1 MFQFTT
7 TTVINNNVEGDGV
20 RFSGKSGVL
29 NVKRHNKFKKENV
42 VAVYKRVASDP
53 EMAEVTLDLNSLEAG
68 FYRIALYIRLSGNN
82 NSYYQPSRMNTIP
95 SMNQQQPQFVGLKGR
110 PVSSL
115 EEARAAAIDFDGSV
129 FFFPDLA
136 NKRIYTKQINLDGTA
151 SMNMYEYKEVPTE
164 AFNSSN
170 FVTRQEFDETLN
182 DIKGALN
189 MIAQQTQQQPKV
201 EEQPKQQINF

>member
-1 MFQFTT
+1 MNLYQ
-7 TTVINNNVEGDGV
+7 
-20 RFSGKSGVL
+20 
-29 NVKRHNKFKKENV
+29 
-42 VAVYKRVASDP
+42 
-53 EMAEVTLDLNSLEAG
+53 G
-68 FYRIALYIRLSGNN
+68 FGNN
-82 NSYYQPSRMNTIP
+82 QSYYQPQRANTIMP
-95 SMNQQQPQFVGLKGR
+95 SSQQQQPAFIGLKGR

-189 MIAQQTQQQPKV
+189 MIAQQTQQQKQQSKA
-201 EEQPKQQINF
+201 EEQSKPQINF

>member
-1 MFQFTT
+1 MNLYQ
-7 TTVINNNVEGDGV
+7 
-20 RFSGKSGVL
+20 
-29 NVKRHNKFKKENV
+29 
-42 VAVYKRVASDP
+42 
-53 EMAEVTLDLNSLEAG
+53 G
-68 FYRIALYIRLSGNN
+68 FGNN
-82 NSYYQPSRMNTIP
+82 QSYYQPQRTNTMIP
-95 SMNQQQPQFVGLKGR
+95 PSQQPQPAFIGLKGR

-201 EEQPKQQINF
+201 EEQPKQQISF

>member
-1 MFQFTT
+1 MNLYQ
-7 TTVINNNVEGDGV
+7 
-20 RFSGKSGVL
+20 
-29 NVKRHNKFKKENV
+29 
-42 VAVYKRVASDP
+42 
-53 EMAEVTLDLNSLEAG
+53 G
-68 FYRIALYIRLSGNN
+68 FGNN
-82 NSYYQPSRMNTIP
+82 AGYYQQPKSNINQAPIM
-95 SMNQQQPQFVGLKGR
+95 QQQQFVGLKGR

-170 FVTRQEFDETLN
+170 FVTRQEFDNTLN
-182 DIKGALN
+182 EIKGALN
-189 MIAQQTQQQPKV
+189 AIVQQQQPQQPIQ
-201 EEQPKQQINF
+201 EEKPKPVINF

>member
-1 MFQFTT
+1 MNLYQ
-7 TTVINNNVEGDGV
+7 
-20 RFSGKSGVL
+20 
-29 NVKRHNKFKKENV
+29 
-42 VAVYKRVASDP
+42 
-53 EMAEVTLDLNSLEAG
+53 G
-68 FYRIALYIRLSGNN
+68 FGNN
-82 NSYYQPSRMNTIP
+82 QSYYQPQRTNTIIPP
-95 SMNQQQPQFVGLKGR
+95 SQQPQPAFTGLKGR

-189 MIAQQTQQQPKV
+189 MIAQQTQQQKQQPKV

>member
-1 MFQFTT
+1 MNLYQ
-7 TTVINNNVEGDGV
+7 
-20 RFSGKSGVL
+20 
-29 NVKRHNKFKKENV
+29 
-42 VAVYKRVASDP
+42 
-53 EMAEVTLDLNSLEAG
+53 G
-68 FYRIALYIRLSGNN
+68 FGNN
-82 NSYYQPSRMNTIP
+82 QSYYQPQRTNTIIPP
-95 SMNQQQPQFVGLKGR
+95 SQQPQPAFIGLRGR

-189 MIAQQTQQQPKV
+189 MIAQQTQQQKQQPKV

>member
-1 MFQFTT
+1 MNLYQ
-7 TTVINNNVEGDGV
+7 
-20 RFSGKSGVL
+20 
-29 NVKRHNKFKKENV
+29 
-42 VAVYKRVASDP
+42 
-53 EMAEVTLDLNSLEAG
+53 G
-68 FYRIALYIRLSGNN
+68 FGNN
-82 NSYYQPSRMNTIP
+82 QSYYQPQRTNTIIPP
-95 SMNQQQPQFVGLKGR
+95 SQQPQPAFIGLKGR

-189 MIAQQTQQQPKV
+189 MIAQQTQHQPKV

>member
-1 MFQFTT
+1 MNLYQ
-7 TTVINNNVEGDGV
+7 
-20 RFSGKSGVL
+20 
-29 NVKRHNKFKKENV
+29 
-42 VAVYKRVASDP
+42 
-53 EMAEVTLDLNSLEAG
+53 G
-68 FYRIALYIRLSGNN
+68 FGNN
-82 NSYYQPSRMNTIP
+82 QSYYQPQRTNTIIPP
-95 SMNQQQPQFVGLKGR
+95 SQQPQPAFIGLKGR

-136 NKRIYTKQINLDGTA
+136 NKRIYTEQINLDGTA

-189 MIAQQTQQQPKV
+189 MIAQQTQQQKQQPKV
-201 EEQPKQQINF
+201 EEQPKPQINF

>member
-1 MFQFTT
+1 MNLYQ
-7 TTVINNNVEGDGV
+7 
-20 RFSGKSGVL
+20 
-29 NVKRHNKFKKENV
+29 
-42 VAVYKRVASDP
+42 
-53 EMAEVTLDLNSLEAG
+53 G
-68 FYRIALYIRLSGNN
+68 FGNN
-82 NSYYQPSRMNTIP
+82 QSYYQPQRTNTIIP
-95 SMNQQQPQFVGLKGR
+95 PAQQQQAFVGLKGR
-110 PVSSL
+110 PVPSL

-189 MIAQQTQQQPKV
+189 MIAQQTQQQKQQPKV
-201 EEQPKQQINF
+201 EEQPKPQINF

>member
-1 MFQFTT
+1 MNLYQ
-7 TTVINNNVEGDGV
+7 
-20 RFSGKSGVL
+20 
-29 NVKRHNKFKKENV
+29 
-42 VAVYKRVASDP
+42 
-53 EMAEVTLDLNSLEAG
+53 G
-68 FYRIALYIRLSGNN
+68 FGNN
-82 NSYYQPSRMNTIP
+82 TGYYQPSSR
-95 SMNQQQPQFVGLKGR
+95 QQITQPLMPQAQPFIGLKGR

-170 FVTRQEFDETLN
+170 FVTRQEFDETLS

-189 MIAQQTQQQPKV
+189 MIAQQTQQQKQQPKV

>member
-1 MFQFTT
+1 MNLYQ
-7 TTVINNNVEGDGV
+7 
-20 RFSGKSGVL
+20 
-29 NVKRHNKFKKENV
+29 
-42 VAVYKRVASDP
+42 
-53 EMAEVTLDLNSLEAG
+53 G
-68 FYRIALYIRLSGNN
+68 FGNN
-82 NSYYQPSRMNTIP
+82 QSYYQPQRTNTIIPP
-95 SMNQQQPQFVGLKGR
+95 SQQPQPAFIGLKGR

-201 EEQPKQQINF
+201 EEQPKQQISF

>member
-1 MFQFTT
+1 MNLYQ
-7 TTVINNNVEGDGV
+7 
-20 RFSGKSGVL
+20 
-29 NVKRHNKFKKENV
+29 
-42 VAVYKRVASDP
+42 
-53 EMAEVTLDLNSLEAG
+53 G
-68 FYRIALYIRLSGNN
+68 FGNN
-82 NSYYQPSRMNTIP
+82 QSYYQPQRTNTIIPP
-95 SMNQQQPQFVGLKGR
+95 SQQPQPAFIGLKGR

-170 FVTRQEFDETLN
+170 FVTSQEFDETLN

>member
-1 MFQFTT
+1 MNLYQ
-7 TTVINNNVEGDGV
+7 
-20 RFSGKSGVL
+20 
-29 NVKRHNKFKKENV
+29 
-42 VAVYKRVASDP
+42 
-53 EMAEVTLDLNSLEAG
+53 G
-68 FYRIALYIRLSGNN
+68 FGNN
-82 NSYYQPSRMNTIP
+82 QSYYQPQRTNTIIPP
-95 SMNQQQPQFVGLKGR
+95 SQQPQPAFIGLKGR

-189 MIAQQTQQQPKV
+189 MIAQQIQQQSKV

>member
-1 MFQFTT
+1 M
-7 TTVINNNVEGDGV
+7 
-20 RFSGKSGVL
+20 
-29 NVKRHNKFKKENV
+29 
-42 VAVYKRVASDP
+42 
-53 EMAEVTLDLNSLEAG
+53 DLYQG
-68 FYRIALYIRLSGNN
+68 FGNN
-82 NSYYQPSRMNTIP
+82 QSYYQPQRTNTILPP
-95 SMNQQQPQFVGLKGR
+95 SQQPQPAFIGLKGR

-189 MIAQQTQQQPKV
+189 MIAQQTQQQKQQPKI

>member
-1 MFQFTT
+1 MNLYQ
-7 TTVINNNVEGDGV
+7 
-20 RFSGKSGVL
+20 
-29 NVKRHNKFKKENV
+29 
-42 VAVYKRVASDP
+42 
-53 EMAEVTLDLNSLEAG
+53 G
-68 FYRIALYIRLSGNN
+68 FGNN
-82 NSYYQPSRMNTIP
+82 QSYYQPQRTNTIIPP
-95 SMNQQQPQFVGLKGR
+95 SQQPQPAFIGLKGR

>member
-1 MFQFTT
+1 MNLYQ
-7 TTVINNNVEGDGV
+7 
-20 RFSGKSGVL
+20 
-29 NVKRHNKFKKENV
+29 
-42 VAVYKRVASDP
+42 
-53 EMAEVTLDLNSLEAG
+53 G
-68 FYRIALYIRLSGNN
+68 FGNN
-82 NSYYQPSRMNTIP
+82 QSYYQPQRTNTIIPP
-95 SMNQQQPQFVGLKGR
+95 SQQPQPAFIGLKGR

-189 MIAQQTQQQPKV
+189 IIAQQTQQQKQQPKV

>member
-1 MFQFTT
+1 MNLYQ
-7 TTVINNNVEGDGV
+7 
-20 RFSGKSGVL
+20 
-29 NVKRHNKFKKENV
+29 
-42 VAVYKRVASDP
+42 
-53 EMAEVTLDLNSLEAG
+53 G
-68 FYRIALYIRLSGNN
+68 FGNN
-82 NSYYQPSRMNTIP
+82 QSYYQPQRTNTILPP
-95 SMNQQQPQFVGLKGR
+95 SQQPQPAFIGLKGR

-189 MIAQQTQQQPKV
+189 MIAQQTQQQKQQPKV

>member
-1 MFQFTT
+1 MNLYQ
-7 TTVINNNVEGDGV
+7 
-20 RFSGKSGVL
+20 
-29 NVKRHNKFKKENV
+29 
-42 VAVYKRVASDP
+42 
-53 EMAEVTLDLNSLEAG
+53 G
-68 FYRIALYIRLSGNN
+68 FGNN
-82 NSYYQPSRMNTIP
+82 TGYYQPSLR
-95 SMNQQQPQFVGLKGR
+95 QQTTQPLMSQAQPFIGLKGR

-189 MIAQQTQQQPKV
+189 MIAQQTQQQKQQPKV

>member
-1 MFQFTT
+1 MNLYQ
-7 TTVINNNVEGDGV
+7 
-20 RFSGKSGVL
+20 
-29 NVKRHNKFKKENV
+29 
-42 VAVYKRVASDP
+42 
-53 EMAEVTLDLNSLEAG
+53 G
-68 FYRIALYIRLSGNN
+68 FGNN
-82 NSYYQPSRMNTIP
+82 QSYYQPQRTNTIIPP
-95 SMNQQQPQFVGLKGR
+95 SQQPQPAFIGLKGR

-189 MIAQQTQQQPKV
+189 MIAQQIQQQKQQPKA
-201 EEQPKQQINF
+201 EEQSKPQINF

>member
-1 MFQFTT
+1 MNLYQ
-7 TTVINNNVEGDGV
+7 
-20 RFSGKSGVL
+20 
-29 NVKRHNKFKKENV
+29 
-42 VAVYKRVASDP
+42 
-53 EMAEVTLDLNSLEAG
+53 G
-68 FYRIALYIRLSGNN
+68 FGNN
-82 NSYYQPSRMNTIP
+82 TGYYQPSSR
-95 SMNQQQPQFVGLKGR
+95 QQTTQSLMPQAQPFIGLKGR

-189 MIAQQTQQQPKV
+189 MIAQQTQQQKQQPKV

>member
-1 MFQFTT
+1 MNLYQ
-7 TTVINNNVEGDGV
+7 
-20 RFSGKSGVL
+20 
-29 NVKRHNKFKKENV
+29 
-42 VAVYKRVASDP
+42 
-53 EMAEVTLDLNSLEAG
+53 G
-68 FYRIALYIRLSGNN
+68 FGNN
-82 NSYYQPSRMNTIP
+82 QSYYQPQRTNTIIPP
-95 SMNQQQPQFVGLKGR
+95 SQQPQPAFVGLKGR

-182 DIKGALN
+182 DIKSALN
-189 MIAQQTQQQPKV
+189 MIAQQTQQQKPQPKV

>member
-1 MFQFTT
+1 MNLYQ
-7 TTVINNNVEGDGV
+7 
-20 RFSGKSGVL
+20 
-29 NVKRHNKFKKENV
+29 
-42 VAVYKRVASDP
+42 
-53 EMAEVTLDLNSLEAG
+53 G
-68 FYRIALYIRLSGNN
+68 FGNN
-82 NSYYQPSRMNTIP
+82 QSYYQPQRTNTIIPP
-95 SMNQQQPQFVGLKGR
+95 SQQPQPAFIGLKGR

-189 MIAQQTQQQPKV
+189 MIVQQNQQAQQSNQV
-201 EEQPKQQINF
+201 EHSKTQQINF

>member
-1 MFQFTT
+1 MNLYQ
-7 TTVINNNVEGDGV
+7 
-20 RFSGKSGVL
+20 
-29 NVKRHNKFKKENV
+29 
-42 VAVYKRVASDP
+42 
-53 EMAEVTLDLNSLEAG
+53 G
-68 FYRIALYIRLSGNN
+68 FGNN
-82 NSYYQPSRMNTIP
+82 QSYYQPQRTNTIIP
-95 SMNQQQPQFVGLKGR
+95 PGQQPQPAFIGLKGR

-189 MIAQQTQQQPKV
+189 MIAQQTQQQKQQPKV

>member
-1 MFQFTT
+1 MNLYQ
-7 TTVINNNVEGDGV
+7 
-20 RFSGKSGVL
+20 
-29 NVKRHNKFKKENV
+29 
-42 VAVYKRVASDP
+42 
-53 EMAEVTLDLNSLEAG
+53 G
-68 FYRIALYIRLSGNN
+68 FGNN
-82 NSYYQPSRMNTIP
+82 QSYYQPQRTNTIIPP
-95 SMNQQQPQFVGLKGR
+95 SQQPQLPFIGLKGR

-189 MIAQQTQQQPKV
+189 MIAQQTQQQKQQPKV

>member
-1 MFQFTT
+1 MNLYQ
-7 TTVINNNVEGDGV
+7 
-20 RFSGKSGVL
+20 
-29 NVKRHNKFKKENV
+29 
-42 VAVYKRVASDP
+42 
-53 EMAEVTLDLNSLEAG
+53 G
-68 FYRIALYIRLSGNN
+68 FGNN
-82 NSYYQPSRMNTIP
+82 QSYYQPQRTNTIIPP
-95 SMNQQQPQFVGLKGR
+95 SQQPQPAFIGLKGR

-164 AFNSSN
+164 SFNSSN
-170 FVTRQEFDETLN
+170 FVTRQEFDEKLN

-189 MIAQQTQQQPKV
+189 MIAQQTQQQKQQPKV

>member
-1 MFQFTT
+1 MNLYQ
-7 TTVINNNVEGDGV
+7 
-20 RFSGKSGVL
+20 
-29 NVKRHNKFKKENV
+29 
-42 VAVYKRVASDP
+42 
-53 EMAEVTLDLNSLEAG
+53 G
-68 FYRIALYIRLSGNN
+68 FGNN
-82 NSYYQPSRMNTIP
+82 QSYYQPQRTNTIIPP
-95 SMNQQQPQFVGLKGR
+95 SQQPQPAFIGLKGR

-189 MIAQQTQQQPKV
+189 MIAQQTQQQKQQPKI
-201 EEQPKQQINF
+201 EEQPKQQISF

>member
-1 MFQFTT
+1 MNLYQ
-7 TTVINNNVEGDGV
+7 
-20 RFSGKSGVL
+20 
-29 NVKRHNKFKKENV
+29 
-42 VAVYKRVASDP
+42 
-53 EMAEVTLDLNSLEAG
+53 G
-68 FYRIALYIRLSGNN
+68 FGNN
-82 NSYYQPSRMNTIP
+82 QSYYQPQRTNTIIP
-95 SMNQQQPQFVGLKGR
+95 LSQQPQPAFIGLKGR

-189 MIAQQTQQQPKV
+189 MIAQQTQQQKQQPKV
-201 EEQPKQQINF
+201 EEQPKPQINF

>member
-1 MFQFTT
+1 MNLYQ
-7 TTVINNNVEGDGV
+7 
-20 RFSGKSGVL
+20 
-29 NVKRHNKFKKENV
+29 
-42 VAVYKRVASDP
+42 
-53 EMAEVTLDLNSLEAG
+53 G
-68 FYRIALYIRLSGNN
+68 FGNN
-82 NSYYQPSRMNTIP
+82 QSYYQPQRTNTIIPP
-95 SMNQQQPQFVGLKGR
+95 SQQPQPAFIGLKGR

-170 FVTRQEFDETLN
+170 FVTRQEFNETLN

-189 MIAQQTQQQPKV
+189 MIAQQTQQQKQQPKV

>member
-1 MFQFTT
+1 MNLYQ
-7 TTVINNNVEGDGV
+7 
-20 RFSGKSGVL
+20 
-29 NVKRHNKFKKENV
+29 
-42 VAVYKRVASDP
+42 
-53 EMAEVTLDLNSLEAG
+53 G
-68 FYRIALYIRLSGNN
+68 FGNN
-82 NSYYQPSRMNTIP
+82 QSYYQPQRANTIIPP
-95 SMNQQQPQFVGLKGR
+95 SQQSQPAFIGLKGR

-164 AFNSSN
+164 ALNSSN

-189 MIAQQTQQQPKV
+189 MIAQQTQQQKQQPKV

>member
-1 MFQFTT
+1 MERK
-7 TTVINNNVEGDGV
+7 IKNIE
-20 RFSGKSGVL
+20 
-29 NVKRHNKFKKENV
+29 
-42 VAVYKRVASDP
+42 
-53 EMAEVTLDLNSLEAG
+53 
-68 FYRIALYIRLSGNN
+68 RILVMNLYQGYGNN

-164 AFNSSN
+164 ALNSSN

-189 MIAQQTQQQPKV
+189 MIVQQNQQAQQSNQV
-201 EEQPKQQINF
+201 EQSKTQQINF

>member
-1 MFQFTT
+1 MNLYQ
-7 TTVINNNVEGDGV
+7 
-20 RFSGKSGVL
+20 
-29 NVKRHNKFKKENV
+29 
-42 VAVYKRVASDP
+42 
-53 EMAEVTLDLNSLEAG
+53 G
-68 FYRIALYIRLSGNN
+68 FGNN
-82 NSYYQPSRMNTIP
+82 QSYYQPQRTNTIIPP
-95 SMNQQQPQFVGLKGR
+95 SQQPQPAFIGLKGR

-115 EEARAAAIDFDGSV
+115 EEARAATIDFDGSV

-189 MIAQQTQQQPKV
+189 MIAQQTQQQKQQPKV

>member
-1 MFQFTT
+1 MNLYQ
-7 TTVINNNVEGDGV
+7 
-20 RFSGKSGVL
+20 
-29 NVKRHNKFKKENV
+29 
-42 VAVYKRVASDP
+42 
-53 EMAEVTLDLNSLEAG
+53 G
-68 FYRIALYIRLSGNN
+68 FGNN
-82 NSYYQPSRMNTIP
+82 QSYYQPQRTNTIIPP
-95 SMNQQQPQFVGLKGR
+95 SQQPQPAFIGLKGR

-151 SMNMYEYKEVPTE
+151 PMNMYEYKEVPTE

-182 DIKGALN
+182 DIKSALN

>member
-1 MFQFTT
+1 MIRKTYEL
-7 TTVINNNVEGDGV
+7 INLKKLENNVRTIV
-20 RFSGKSGVL
+20 NSSTNYKYHIAV
-29 NVKRHNKFKKENV
+29 VKANC
-42 VAVYKRVASDP
+42 Y
-53 EMAEVTLDLNSLEAG
+53 
-68 FYRIALYIRLSGNN
+68 
-82 NSYYQPSRMNTIP
+82 
-95 SMNQQQPQFVGLKGR
+95 GLGIKCVKNILLGGANYLA
-110 PVSSL
+110 VSSL

-164 AFNSSN
+164 ALNSSN

-189 MIAQQTQQQPKV
+189 MIVQQNQQAQQSNQV
-201 EEQPKQQINF
+201 EQSKTQQINF